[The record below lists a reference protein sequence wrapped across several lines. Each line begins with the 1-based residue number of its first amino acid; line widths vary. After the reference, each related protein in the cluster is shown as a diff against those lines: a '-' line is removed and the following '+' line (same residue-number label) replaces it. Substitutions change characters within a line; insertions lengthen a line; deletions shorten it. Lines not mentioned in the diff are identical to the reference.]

1 MNRRHVSDAHD
12 QVQQALYDYT
22 LNCYSHVPVSSWNS
36 AFCFVFHGAH
46 WLFFACLFFS
56 AVFCIR
62 IWRAQQEKF
71 AKMMAIMPD
80 IHAMS
85 SRGEEYLYFKHLNGC
100 APTQTLLM
108 EMLHAKRK

>member
-1 MNRRHVSDAHD
+1 VASFESIGDRRLIADPFLVVD
-12 QVQQALYDYT
+12 V
-22 LNCYSHVPVSSWNS
+22 
-36 AFCFVFHGAH
+36 
-46 WLFFACLFFS
+46 
-56 AVFCIR
+56 
-62 IWRAQQEKF
+62 AQQDKF
-71 AKMMAIMPD
+71 AKMMAILPD

>member
-1 MNRRHVSDAHD
+1 MNLS
-12 QVQQALYDYT
+12 T
-22 LNCYSHVPVSSWNS
+22 LLTNDIYLFVCC
-36 AFCFVFHGAH
+36 AF
-46 WLFFACLFFS
+46 FFFKD
-56 AVFCIR
+56 
-62 IWRAQQEKF
+62 KF
-71 AKMMAIMPD
+71 AKMLAILPD

>member
-1 MNRRHVSDAHD
+1 MTADVKGLMNRRHVVEAQE
-12 QVQQALYDYT
+12 QVQQALFDYT
-22 LNCYSHVPVSSWNS
+22 LNCYTHIPVSFLKLYFGVMDLELIFINK
-36 AFCFVFHGAH
+36 F
-46 WLFFACLFFS
+46 
-56 AVFCIR
+56 
-62 IWRAQQEKF
+62 QDKF
-71 AKMMAIMPD
+71 AKMLAILPD